1 MLTNRLFFFYAL
13 AVVSFIPATAQQV
26 VAQKNAPPKK
36 QSLKQEKAAV
46 AEILKFGDNPG
57 NLRMQVYAPANAVK
71 KKQAPLVVALH
82 GCGGSAAQFSNAG
95 FNELADKY
103 GFYVLYPEQK
113 EENHRLLCFHQRIV
127 GNPAAG
133 EREFDS
139 ILQMIRFMIAE
150 RHANADRIFIV
161 GFSSG
166 GQVANI
172 LAATYPNM
180 FRALAMIG
188 AGGYIC
194 ESEHAG
200 IADFA
205 PCFEFTEEHPQKKTV
220 SRGKLPKRWPRA
232 SIWHGTADKNVFY
245 YTMPMAIG
253 QWKRVHR
260 ITRAGITRTLGDI
273 FRYEAWKNAR
283 GNTLVEAYTMQDA
296 VHMIP
301 VTKTCGKAGGYFK
314 EEKICFAE
322 KTIEFF
328 GFRSASQNRH

>member
-1 MLTNRLFFFYAL
+1 MLAHKIIFCFAL
-13 AVVSFIPATAQQV
+13 AVVSLLPATV
-26 VAQKNAPPKK
+26 EPVASQKQP
-36 QSLKQEKAAV
+36 SKQEKATV
-46 AEILKFGDNPG
+46 KEILKFGDNPG
-57 NLRMQVYAPANAVK
+57 NLRMQLYTPTRISAK
-71 KKQAPLVVALH
+71 KKTSLVVALH

-113 EENHRLLCFHQRIV
+113 EENHRLLCFHQRIAS
-127 GNPAAG
+127 NPAAG

-139 ILQMIRFMIAE
+139 IMQMIRFMIAE
-150 RHANADRIFIV
+150 RHGNADRIFIV

-180 FRALAMIG
+180 FRALAIIG

-194 ESEHAG
+194 EWEHAG

-205 PCFEFTEEHPQKKTV
+205 PCFEFDEEHPQKKTV

-232 SIWHGTADKNVFY
+232 SIWHGTADKNVFF
-245 YTMPMAIG
+245 YTMQMAIG

-260 ITRAGITRTLGDI
+260 ITRSSVRRTLGDI
-273 FRYEAWKNAR
+273 FHYETWKNAR
-283 GNTLVEAYTMQDA
+283 GRTVVEAYTMQDTA
-296 VHMIP
+296 HTIP
-301 VTKTCGKAGGYFK
+301 VTKTCGRAGGFFK
-314 EEKICFAE
+314 EETICFAE
-322 KTIEFF
+322 KAIEFF
-328 GFRSASQNRH
+328 GLK